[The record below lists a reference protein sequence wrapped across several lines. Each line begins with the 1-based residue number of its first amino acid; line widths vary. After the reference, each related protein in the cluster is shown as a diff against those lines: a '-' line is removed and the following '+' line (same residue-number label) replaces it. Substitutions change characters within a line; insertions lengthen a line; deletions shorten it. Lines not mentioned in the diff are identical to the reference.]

1 MTTKR
6 ITQEFLKFQREPLE
20 GCSANPVNQDDL
32 HHWVATITGPSGSPY
47 AGIVFTIN
55 VRYPDD
61 YPHNALRVMFSTPI
75 FHPNVSPRGDVQ
87 LAELER
93 SQWSPAFTIQTVLV
107 SLQALLSQP
116 NFEEGCVLNESA
128 ARLFLEDFTGFERK
142 ARQFALT
149 HASQET
155 TLPLMQ

>member
-61 YPHNALRVMFSTPI
+61 YPHNALRIMFSTPI
-75 FHPNVSPRGDVQ
+75 FHPNVSPQGDVQ

-107 SLQALLSQP
+107 SLQAMLSDP
-116 NFEEGCVLNESA
+116 NLEEGCVLNDSA
-128 ARLFLEDFTGFERK
+128 ARLYLEDLAGFEQK
-142 ARQFALT
+142 ARGHVMA
-149 HASQET
+149 HAG
-155 TLPLMQ
+155 

>member
-6 ITQEFLKFQREPLE
+6 ITREFLNFQREPLE
-20 GCSANPVNQDDL
+20 GCSAKPIDEDDL
-32 HHWVATITGPSGSPY
+32 HHWVVTITGPSESRY
-47 AGIVFTIN
+47 AGVVFTID

-61 YPHNALRVMFSTPI
+61 YPHDALRVNFSTSI

-93 SQWSPAFTIQTVLV
+93 SQWSPAFTIQTILV

-116 NFEEGCVLNESA
+116 NLEEGCVLNESA
-128 ARLFLEDFTGFERK
+128 ARLFLEDTAGFEQK
-142 ARQFALT
+142 ARQFALA
-149 HASQET
+149 HAGQET